1 MSDLLVTQNLRIE
14 SHLGGSTRTIVSG
27 IDLTVGVGETVG
39 IVGESGSGKSLTARA
54 LLGLLPPGVTAG
66 GSVRLNGRELLGLS
80 ESALRKV
87 RGREISLIFQ
97 DPYTLLNPVLRVG
110 PQITETLDERPGEAP
125 RPPPQIGITQPEIA
139 R

>member
-1 MSDLLVTQNLRIE
+1 SARMACNRGGRARRRGWGCGLR
-14 SHLGGSTRTIVSG
+14 
-27 IDLTVGVGETVG
+27 VGAGWPVG
-39 IVGESGSGKSLTARA
+39 IGGERGSGKSLTGRA
-54 LLGLLPPGVTAG
+54 LLGLPPPGVTAG